1 MKNHRLVFIHPYTF
15 LFISVVLV
23 GLVGCKQ
30 SETKV
35 EAVASPTE
43 LPVTSSSPEAVAAFN
58 KGMEFLDVGNTQ
70 QARVNFSKAIE
81 IDSNFAS
88 AYIFRS
94 GTSPSNDH
102 FKSDLRTAARKIS

>member
-1 MKNHRLVFIHPYTF
+1 MIRSIFTLRKRIPQSVQYYSVQFIKHTCMKNYRSFKIHSYTF

-70 QARVNFSKAIE
+70 Q
-81 IDSNFAS
+81 
-88 AYIFRS
+88 
-94 GTSPSNDH
+94 
-102 FKSDLRTAARKIS
+102 